1 MLSPKNFYTG
11 ELPTTEAVAYDGDGF
26 SVQIITNIVLVNTS
40 GSARTATVLI
50 DPTGTNTTKYAL
62 LSALPLA
69 AGETVSVDIRQKFA
83 GDIRCVASG
92 AGVNGFISGV
102 YELGGV

>member
-1 MLSPKNFYTG
+1 MLEPINFYTG
-11 ELPTTEAVAYDGDGF
+11 ELPTTEGITYDGNGAD
-26 SVQIITNIVLVNTS
+26 VQIITNIVLVNTS
-40 GSARTATVLI
+40 GSSRTVTILV

-83 GDIRCVASG
+83 GDIRGISSG
-92 AGVNGFISGV
+92 TGVNGFISGI
-102 YELGGV
+102 YEVGPA